1 MVDRFEDLFI
11 QLLCFW
17 GVEWETKGEEC
28 VCETL
33 NTETDGSVSHIALSG
48 FGDGVMID
56 FDDFVEVSGQ
66 DLNDFVEAAEIV
78 FSSSGIYKGRKSEG
92 SQVADGDLVRCG
104 VLNDLSAEVGAP
116 NRSQILLVALS
127 VASIFVKHE
136 RVAGLSLGFQDR
148 IPQLLSLDGLS
159 ASTFFLVSVR
169 G

>member
-33 NTETDGSVSHIALSG
+33 NPKTDRSVSHIAVSS
-48 FGDGVMID
+48 FGDGIMID
-56 FDDFVEVSGQ
+56 FDDFIEVSGQ
-66 DLNDFVEAAEIV
+66 DLNDFVEATEIV
-78 FSSSGIYKGRKSEG
+78 FSSSGIYEGRKSKG
-92 SQVADGDLVRCG
+92 SQVANGDFVWCS
-104 VLNDLSAEVGAP
+104 VLDNFGTKIGAP
-116 NRSQILLVALS
+116 NSAQILLVALS

-159 ASTFFLVSVR
+159 ASTFLFVSVR